1 MADISLGEG
10 RIEGAPPRLTRLVR
24 GLADAFAAESDRR
37 ILWLPVFFGSGIAL
51 YFALTVEPPLWLGPA
66 VAGVAGAAAWL
77 MRRRRLWRNAA
88 FCVAIGAAGLALIT
102 ATARQRAAPM
112 LDHRVGPVSFTG
124 RVIDIDTLERGW
136 RIIVAPDAVMAA
148 VPGLDPAQQPH
159 RLRIHITAA
168 SDLLS
173 PGDRVSLKAM
183 LYPVP
188 GQPLPGAHDLQR
200 DLYFAEIGG
209 VGYSLGPAHRLADAE
224 DARPPGGWRL
234 WLLHLRT
241 EVTRRITAVLPGSTG
256 GVAAALIAGKRG
268 AIDESVIEAFRNS
281 GLSHLLAIA
290 GLHLG
295 LVGAFVFFAVRGGLA
310 LVPPIALRWPIKK
323 IAAGATLIVLFCYL
337 MLSGAAIPTERAFVM
352 NGIVFAAILIDR
364 LRLSMRICAVAAG
377 VVLLFAPE
385 SLAGVSFQMSFG
397 AVVALLAVYETW
409 GQQLGR
415 LLRRGS
421 PGRKALGY
429 CLGVVV
435 TTVVVTLG
443 TDPFSIYHFHR
454 IIFYSPLANV
464 IAVPIS
470 ALWTLP
476 WGVVSCLLMPFGLE
490 RLALVP
496 MEWGIDATIWV
507 ASHVST
513 IPGNV
518 WPTPRLPMGGLAIVA
533 FGGLWLCL
541 WRGKW
546 RRWGWVGIAAGL
558 ATMFMTRPPD
568 IVIADFGRFVAA
580 RAASGDYYVL
590 GGNDE
595 RIAKSLFAEETG
607 AELLPWPAP
616 GAASDNLSCDADAC
630 RYARRGKSVAIV
642 TDDKGVPSGCDAADA
657 IVSQVPA
664 GFACRKLI
672 PVVDRIDNW
681 WRGAVALWLDAG
693 GITVAGAN
701 DSRGDRPWV
710 PHPVAAKKAP
720 EPADE
725 AHRLLVPQQR
735 PAAPEKGD
743 GKPDNEQPR

>member
-1 MADISLGEG
+1 MADLSLTDEG
-10 RIEGAPPRLTRLVR
+10 LAAPKERRNPFRRLTEAL
-24 GLADAFAAESDRR
+24 AAESDRR
-37 ILWLPVFFGSGIAL
+37 ILWLPVFFAGGIAL
-51 YFALTVEPPLWLGPA
+51 YFALTLEPPLWLGPA
-66 VAGVAGAAAWL
+66 IAGAAAVAAL
-77 MRRRRLWRNAA
+77 VLRRHPAWRSAA
-88 FCVAIGAAGLALIT
+88 LCVAVAAAGLALISE
-102 ATARQRAAPM
+102 TARERAAPM
-112 LDHRVGPVSFTG
+112 LERRLGPVAFSG

-136 RIIVAPDAVMAA
+136 RIIVEPDAM
-148 VPGLDPAQQPH
+148 PGLDPAQQPR

-173 PGDRVSLKAM
+173 PGDRVNLKAM

-209 VGYSLGPAHRLADAE
+209 VGYSLGAAHRLADGE
-224 DARPPGGWRL
+224 DAQPPGGWRV

-290 GLHLG
+290 GLHMG
-295 LVGAFVFFAVRGGLA
+295 LVGAFVFFAVRGMLA
-310 LVPPIALRWPIKK
+310 LVPPVALRWPIKK
-323 IAAGATLIVLFCYL
+323 IAAGATLVVLFCYL

-364 LRLSMRICAVAAG
+364 LRISMRICALAAA

-397 AVVALLAVYETW
+397 AVVALIAVYETW
-409 GQQLGR
+409 GEQLGR

-421 PGRKALGY
+421 AMRKAAAY
-429 CLGVVV
+429 CAGVAV
-435 TTVVVTLG
+435 TTVVVTIG

-454 IIFYSPLANV
+454 IVFYSPLANV

-476 WGVVSCLLMPFGLE
+476 CGVIACLLIPFGLE
-490 RLALVP
+490 SLALVP
-496 MEWGIDATIWV
+496 MGWGIDVTIWV
-507 ASHVST
+507 AEHVSA

-518 WPTPRLPMGGLAIVA
+518 WQTPRLPMAGLAVVA

-541 WRGKW
+541 WQGKW
-546 RRWGWVGIAAGL
+546 RRWGIVGIVAGM
-558 ATMFMTRPPD
+558 ATMFLTRPPD

-580 RAASGDYYVL
+580 RGASGGYYVL

-607 AELLPWPAP
+607 AELLPWPAA
-616 GAASDNLSCDADAC
+616 GAAAGDLSCDVDVC
-630 RYARRGKSVAIV
+630 RYAARGKTVAIV
-642 TDDKGVPSGCDAADA
+642 TDDQGVPSDCDAADA

-664 GFACRKLI
+664 GFKCRKVI

-681 WRGAVALWLDAG
+681 RRGAVALWLDAG
-693 GITVAGAN
+693 GITVVGAN

-710 PHPVAAKKAP
+710 PHPVSAKKAA
-720 EPADE
+720 EPSE
-725 AHRLLVPQQR
+725 
-735 PAAPEKGD
+735 
-743 GKPDNEQPR
+743 